1 MPNLDFFKKGLG
13 LVSAPRFVH
22 SFEEKYL
29 LCYIL
34 LSDQISLLLLLEIS
48 GIVSIVIVRYPVCDV
63 ISFEIYRSF
72 LIKPLS
78 YKAKKTTKI

>member
-1 MPNLDFFKKGLG
+1 MPDLDFFKKGLG
-13 LVSAPRFVH
+13 LVSAPR
-22 SFEEKYL
+22 
-29 LCYIL
+29 